1 MIRVS
6 TIIPAYNSA
15 LTIARALDSACAQT
29 CEGQEIIVINDGSTD
44 RTASVLGGYGG
55 TITVVSQPNRGRAAA
70 RNVGLEIARGEYI
83 AFLDADD
90 EWIAHKLATQIRVLD
105 EDPSCVLV
113 YSDAIG
119 VDGEGRVYRSSMQ
132 PSGYT
137 HVPTREELRKNGIWP
152 SITSSWVMRR
162 SAVEECGRFVESFG
176 RHWGGEDSLLF
187 FQARHLGSFHYVPEC
202 LVRFRVS
209 TTMEHL
215 RKRLHGIER
224 SLPARER
231 LQQCFV
237 GENHYLELVSN
248 YYGRNDSTNVVRTLS
263 SQRQPLLLSLAQL
276 ALHEGDRALAR
287 RAYLSLLREAPL
299 RARTYVRL
307 GWTFMPRPL
316 SLHLS
321 RLLPLKYQ
329 RALMGPPNNKTDWW
343 G

>member
-1 MIRVS
+1 MRVS

-15 LTIARALDSACAQT
+15 ATIARAIDSASAQAY
-29 CEGQEIIVINDGSTD
+29 EHHEIIVINDGSTD
-44 RTASVLGGYGG
+44 ETASVLEKYDGKIIVL
-55 TITVVSQPNRGRAAA
+55 TQSNRGRAAA
-70 RNVGLEIARGEYI
+70 RNAGLKIAKGEYV

-90 EWIAHKLATQIRVLD
+90 EWVAHKLAIQTRVLD
-105 EDPSCVLV
+105 GDPECVLV

-119 VDGEGRVYRSSMQ
+119 LDGEGRVYRSSMQ

-137 HVPTREELRKNGIWP
+137 HIPTREELRKNGIWP

-162 SAVEECGRFVESFG
+162 STVEECGGFVESFG

-187 FQARHLGSFHYVPEC
+187 FQVRHLGSFHYVPEC

-215 RKRLHGIER
+215 RKRLHGIDQ

-237 GENHYLELVSN
+237 GENHYLELIRA
-248 YYGRNDSTNVVRTLS
+248 YYGRDDSTNAVRTLS
-263 SQRQPLLLSLAQL
+263 SQKQPLLLSLALL
-276 ALHEGDRALAR
+276 ALHEGDRPLAR
-287 RAYLSLLREAPL
+287 RAYISLLRAAPL
-299 RARTYVRL
+299 RVRTYVRL
-307 GWTFMPRPL
+307 GWAFMPRPVR
-316 SLHLS
+316 LHLS
-321 RLLPLKYQ
+321 RWLPANYQ
-329 RALMGPPNNKTDWW
+329 RALMGPPNNKTDCW

>member
-1 MIRVS
+1 MSRIS

-15 LTIARALDSACAQT
+15 MTIAQALDSACSQT
-29 CEGQEIIVINDGSTD
+29 CDGQEIIVINDGSTD
-44 RTASVLGGYGG
+44 ATANILENYGRK
-55 TITVVSQPNRGRAAA
+55 ITVITQPNRGRAAA
-70 RNVGLEIARGEYI
+70 RNAGLKIAKGEYI

-90 EWIAHKLATQIRVLD
+90 EWVTHKLATQIRVLD
-105 EDPSCVLV
+105 DDPECVLV

-119 VDGEGRVYRSSMQ
+119 LDGEGRVYRSSMQ

-137 HVPTREELRKNGIWP
+137 HVPTREELRKIGIWP

-215 RKRLHGIER
+215 RKRLHGIDR
-224 SLPARER
+224 SLPAGER
-231 LQQCFV
+231 LQQFFA
-237 GENHYLELVSN
+237 GEKNYLELIRG
-248 YYGRNDSTNVVRTLS
+248 YYGRNDTTNVVRTLS
-263 SQRQPLLLSLAQL
+263 SQKQPLLLSLALL
-276 ALHEGDRALAR
+276 ALHEGDRPLAR
-287 RAYLSLLREAPL
+287 RAYLALLREAPL
-299 RARTYVRL
+299 RLRTYVRL
-307 GWTFMPRPL
+307 GWTFMPRPV

-321 RLLPLKYQ
+321 PLLPPRYQ
-329 RALMGPPNNKTDWW
+329 RALMGPPKNKTDWW
-343 G
+343 T